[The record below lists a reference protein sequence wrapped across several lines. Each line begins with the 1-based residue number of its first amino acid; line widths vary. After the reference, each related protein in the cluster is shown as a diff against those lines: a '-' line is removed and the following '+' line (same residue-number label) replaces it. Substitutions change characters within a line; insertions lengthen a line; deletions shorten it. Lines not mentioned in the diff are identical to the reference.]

1 MSQLAQQLLNS
12 KHLPYIGP
20 INTNYNQLNQVPMP
34 ELLHNQS
41 NLIVNF
47 QNKRI
52 QSKTRNLQESK

>member
-12 KHLPYIGP
+12 KHLPNIGP
-20 INTNYNQLNQVPMP
+20 INTNYNLLNQVPMP